1 MSGAG
6 ALCAPFSATQFAR
19 LKHWSFQYFT
29 SLGIACLSMISLIE
43 CLVQIGIPPKERSD
57 SQVSHFRQIFSLSS
71 VHLLTLFAFAYV
83 GTEITLG
90 GMNVSSVQPMVDHQR
105 GM

>member
-29 SLGIACLSMISLIE
+29 SLGIACLSMILQFG
-43 CLVQIGIPPKERSD
+43 V
-57 SQVSHFRQIFSLSS
+57 FRMKNQDGETVVFLWDYP
-71 VHLLTLFAFAYV
+71 LTA
-83 GTEITLG
+83 
-90 GMNVSSVQPMVDHQR
+90 
-105 GM
+105 